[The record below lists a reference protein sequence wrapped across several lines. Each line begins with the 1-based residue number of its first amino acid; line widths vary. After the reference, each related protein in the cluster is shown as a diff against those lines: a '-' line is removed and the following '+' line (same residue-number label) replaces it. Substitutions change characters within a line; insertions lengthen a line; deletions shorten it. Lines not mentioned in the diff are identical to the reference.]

1 MGEHCHYPQ
10 PGWIAARLNI
20 NTWRHSMARVH
31 IMGGYLNV
39 EGMSGGYP
47 GNELPGDQPG
57 IDNSLPG
64 MQPGV
69 DNSLP
74 KPPPGVW
81 PPPVPTHPIVPVPPG
96 STAPPGTIWPSP
108 GHPAHPIAPGG
119 APPTATHPIA
129 PGGSP
134 PRPDQTLPPT
144 GMDPHPSHPIASGTY
159 WCLVYLPGFGWKY
172 VVIDPSLEINAEP
185 PAPQPVPTPHK

>member
-1 MGEHCHYPQ
+1 MP
-10 PGWIAARLNI
+10 ARSKQAGRN
-20 NTWRHSMARVH
+20 HMATVR
-31 IMGGYLNV
+31 ITGGVLNV
-39 EGMSGGYP
+39 AEAGGEYP
-47 GNELPGDQPG
+47 DNSLPGSQPG
-57 IDNSLPG
+57 IDNSLPI
-64 MQPGV
+64 
-69 DNSLP
+69 
-74 KPPPGVW
+74 PPPPVGVW
-81 PPPVPTHPIVPVPPG
+81 PPPVPAHPIVP
-96 STAPPGTIWPSP
+96 APPGTPPGVIWPSP

-172 VVIDPSLEINAEP
+172 VVVDPSLSVDVSP
-185 PAPQPVPTPHK
+185 PAPQPVPTPH

>member
-1 MGEHCHYPQ
+1 
-10 PGWIAARLNI
+10 
-20 NTWRHSMARVH
+20 MARVH
-31 IMGGYLNV
+31 VMGGYLNV

-47 GNELPGDQPG
+47 DQGLPGDQPG

-64 MQPGV
+64 MQPGM

-81 PPPVPTHPIVPVPPG
+81 PPPVPAHPIVPVPPG
-96 STAPPGTIWPSP
+96 SVAPAWHDLAQPWPSGAP
-108 GHPAHPIAPGG
+108 DAPGG

-159 WCLVYLPGFGWKY
+159 WCLVYLPGFGWHY
-172 VVIDPSLEINAEP
+172 VVLDPSWSWTSLR
-185 PAPQPVPTPHK
+185 PHRNRHRRRTIIQQTHRGFTS